1 MTPKVCDVYLYVTTT
16 QEDGY
21 CCVDVVLHN
30 DGHGHVPT
38 IIITPT
44 HFTIGGL
51 FVITGSRHLRWDEP

>member
-16 QEDGY
+16 R
-21 CCVDVVLHN
+21 CCADVVLHN

-44 HFTIGGL
+44 YFTIGGL